1 MMTRL
6 SLGSLAV
13 CAAAWVTTT
22 PALAERFLVST
33 PAEYTKALDQIA
45 AGDVVVLANGEWR
58 DFDLVVRGTGTS
70 EAPIRVTA
78 QDPGEV
84 ILTGQSS
91 LRLAGE
97 HLVVSGLV
105 FRDGYSLRGEVI
117 SFRRTKDDL
126 AHHSRVTETVIDGF
140 SKPDRYESDYWVGLY
155 GQNNRFDHNNLIGKT
170 NKGVTLAVRLDSEAS
185 RGNGHRIDYNYFGPR
200 PVLGSNGGETLRIGT
215 SRYSMFDSNSVVEN
229 NIFDR
234 TSGEVEIISSKS
246 GGNILRGNVFLKSRG
261 TLTLRHGD
269 NNVVERNVFLGGG
282 EEHTGG
288 VRVINRGQMVR
299 GNYMEGLRGEA
310 FSSAMAI
317 MNGVPNSPVNR
328 YVEVEGAVIE
338 NNTIIDSRRLAFN
351 VGADEERSAAPSNTR
366 FANNLMSGIEGV
378 PFLEVY
384 GDISG
389 ITFADNAVLNGEVA
403 DALSDIERSSYAVS
417 RAENGLLYPTD
428 QALIAVGAP
437 RDLSPVTLG
446 EVGAPWYA
454 KPVAR
459 ETFGFSGTVSEVSP
473 GEGTLVDA
481 IMAAQDGDTIALS
494 PGEYVVDR
502 TIPLSVAITIR
513 GVGGEGAAKPVIQF
527 ARPSLFELREGGN
540 LELADV
546 IIDGALAPDSVGN
559 SVIRTTTYPIKS
571 NFDVVMNRV
580 EVRGLVVNKSFSVLT
595 LGKSTLADRVSIR
608 NSAFSD
614 ISGAIVSAAAETE
627 DYGQYN
633 VEYLDISENT
643 FARVGGPVADIYRGG
658 RDESTFGPNVTIA
671 RNVFDQVGL
680 AATNGAGGSVRL
692 HGVQIAKLDGNLVS
706 ASAPFRV
713 VHTVGTPKTAIT
725 NNSFAKT
732 DALILEE
739 LIFDGDHRA
748 ALSDN
753 VFDSGDSE

>member
-1 MMTRL
+1 MATRL
-6 SLGSLAV
+6 CLVIATAWLAV
-13 CAAAWVTTT
+13 C
-22 PALAERFLVST
+22 PAQAERHLVHDAGQYAGVAKNLE
-33 PAEYTKALDQIA
+33 P
-45 AGDVVVLANGEWR
+45 GDVVVLANGEWR

-70 EAPIRVTA
+70 EAPIRVIA
-78 QDPGEV
+78 QDAGEV

-97 HLVVSGLV
+97 HLIVSGLV
-105 FRDGYSLRGEVI
+105 FRDGYSPRGEVI

-170 NKGVTLAVRLDSEAS
+170 NKGVTMAVRLDSEAS
-185 RGNGHRIDYNYFGPR
+185 RESNHRIDYNYFGPR

-215 SRYSMFDSNSVVEN
+215 SRYSMFNSNSLVEN

-246 GGNILRGNVFLKSRG
+246 GGNTFRGNVFLKSSG

-269 NNVVERNVFLGGG
+269 NNVVERNIFLGGG
-282 EEHTGG
+282 QDYTGG
-288 VRVINRGQMVR
+288 IRVINRGQVVR

-328 YVEVEGAVIE
+328 YVEVEGATIE
-338 NNTIIDSRRLAFN
+338 NNTVVDSRRLAFN
-351 VGADEERSAAPSNTR
+351 VGADEERSAAPSSTS
-366 FANNLMSGIEGV
+366 FANNLMSGLEGES
-378 PFLEVY
+378 FLEVY

-389 ITFADNAVLNGEVA
+389 ITFGGNTVLQGGVA
-403 DALSDIERSSYAVS
+403 EELTDIERQPFVMS
-417 RAENGLLYPTD
+417 RASNGLLYPTD
-428 QALIAVGAP
+428 QALISTGAP
-437 RDLSPVTLG
+437 RDLSPVTLDQ
-446 EVGAPWYA
+446 VGAPWYA
-454 KPVAR
+454 KPTER
-459 ETFGFSGTVSEVSP
+459 PTFGFSGNVTRIAP
-473 GEGTLVDA
+473 GEGALVDA
-481 IMAAQDGDTIALS
+481 IKAAQDGDVIELA
-494 PGEYVVDR
+494 PGEYVVER
-502 TIPLSVAITIR
+502 TIPVSVAVTIS
-513 GVGGEGAAKPVIQF
+513 AAPSEQAFKPVIQF
-527 ARPSLFELREGGN
+527 ARPSLFELRDGGN
-540 LELADV
+540 LKLDHV

-580 EVRGLVVNKSFSVLT
+580 EVRGLIVNKSFNVLT
-595 LGKSTLADRVSIR
+595 LGKSTLADRVVIQ
-608 NSAFSD
+608 NSEFSD

-643 FARVGGPVADIYRGG
+643 FARIGGPIADIYRGG

-671 RNVFDQVGL
+671 RNAIDQVGL
-680 AATNGAGGSVRL
+680 AATNGTGGSVHL
-692 HGVQIAKLDGNLVS
+692 HGVQIAALDRNAVS
-706 ASAPFRV
+706 GSAPFRV
-713 VHTVGTPKTAIT
+713 VHTVGTPKTAIS

-732 DALILEE
+732 DAMLLEE

-753 VFDSGDSE
+753 VFDSGDGE